1 MCSTN
6 VVKRR
11 YNWTRAWLNIM
22 FFRAAMD
29 SRHGSSSTSIADWPR
44 SECQL
49 KPQPSLAAAGGDVST
64 PQPPRIHREVPQ
76 YGTKFQPFVLRPDNK
91 ILVQDGSTRDSSS
104 TMVKVCS
111 AMASFSIFC
120 FDLAEML
127 LFLLHVQDH
136 HGEKFGANYSIMISK
151 LSAGYEVA
159 LGVHISPDKIPNVIQ
174 IAKLWAGPVICAIL
188 SERSDA
194 IVDQLKLQV
203 PNVDPVFVP
212 PSSDSDH
219 VYVSQRACAEL
230 LSTLH
235 RLRTTHLVC
244 CVHADAGEID
254 TP

>member
-1 MCSTN
+1 MARNQIADFHYSFDVFC
-6 VVKRR
+6 RR
-11 YNWTRAWLNIM
+11 GTVAGLG
-22 FFRAAMD
+22 FCMD
-29 SRHGSSSTSIADWPR
+29 SGVD
-44 SECQL
+44 
-49 KPQPSLAAAGGDVST
+49 
-64 PQPPRIHREVPQ
+64 
-76 YGTKFQPFVLRPDNK
+76 PD
-91 ILVQDGSTRDSSS
+91 I
-104 TMVKVCS
+104 CS

-120 FDLAEML
+120 FDLAEKL